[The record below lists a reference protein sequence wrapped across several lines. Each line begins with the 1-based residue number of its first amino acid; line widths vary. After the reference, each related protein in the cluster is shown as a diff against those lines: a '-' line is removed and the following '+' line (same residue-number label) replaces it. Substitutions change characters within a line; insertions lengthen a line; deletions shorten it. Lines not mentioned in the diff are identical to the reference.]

1 MIKHITLLIALVGPA
16 AAEPLADL
24 STASQYE
31 DGSWRVALDAERD
44 WTDSVKFFIK
54 PTELTAL
61 KLEWQLDENTIY
73 YVDVGQLSSY
83 GADSEYWQYVDWRL
97 PKTVLEA
104 YPDSSF
110 VLSWQSS
117 QLDEQPILQV
127 ESAPE
132 TNALP

>member
-1 MIKHITLLIALVGPA
+1 MIKHIAFLIALTGSA

-31 DGSWRVALDAERD
+31 DGSWRVELDATRD
-44 WTDSVKFFIK
+44 WSDSIKIFLK
-54 PTELTAL
+54 PTQSTEL
-61 KLEWQLDENTIY
+61 KLEWQIDDNTIY

-104 YPDSSF
+104 YPDSNF

-117 QLDEQPILQV
+117 QLEEQPILQV